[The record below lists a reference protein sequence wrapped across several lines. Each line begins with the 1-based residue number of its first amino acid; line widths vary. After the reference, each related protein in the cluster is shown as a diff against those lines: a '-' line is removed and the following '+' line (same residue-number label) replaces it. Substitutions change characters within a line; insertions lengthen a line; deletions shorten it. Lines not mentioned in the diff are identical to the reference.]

1 MTWEKN
7 INAPFCFTTSGNLML
22 RLPICFDDASTGR
35 SVLGCRRSFLF
46 SLSLIDFALGSLLAV
61 VDEDIGF
68 LFAGAEL

>member
-1 MTWEKN
+1 
-7 INAPFCFTTSGNLML
+7 ML